1 LAAPRHDHPAVGAAL
16 YDSISRRIEAMTLQP
31 LVQMTSISKSFGGT
45 LALEN
50 VDFQLLPGSVHALMG
65 ENGAGKSTL
74 MKILAGVLQPD
85 SGMIRKNGQIVSFA
99 SPREALDAG
108 VSTVFQEHSVLANL
122 SIAENMYL
130 GKEPLTKFGGV
141 DTALMERNARDT
153 LRGLGLTL
161 DPATLVG
168 NLTIAERQFVEI
180 ARGISARADIV
191 ILDEP
196 TAALNAADVDVLNA
210 QILALKKEQKAVV
223 YISHRME
230 EIFKICDTIT
240 VLKDGRNVDTVPVSA
255 VAPRQLISMMVGREL
270 TELFPPKPERG
281 DGEVVLSI
289 DGLRLTPDALP
300 CSIFLRR
307 GEIIALAGLEG
318 QGQRE
323 LVRSLVGQYAP
334 HDGRIRV
341 RGRELA
347 LPFSAEDGIRMSQAL
362 GMSFVP
368 EDRKLEGLFLDLSL
382 AHNLTIG
389 LHSQRFELKPAGHY
403 SDVIANSILSLSIK
417 AARPSTPVAT
427 LSGGNQQKVLLGRY
441 LALGADILLIEEPT
455 RGVDVGAKVDI
466 YKLLR
471 SYTNAGGAIIV
482 LSRETLELI
491 GLCDR
496 LYVIHDKHVVAEMP
510 AEQATEHA
518 ILEAALHVERN
529 G

>member
-1 LAAPRHDHPAVGAAL
+1 MT
-16 YDSISRRIEAMTLQP
+16 IEP
-31 LVQMTSISKSFGGT
+31 LVQMTSISKSFGGIA
-45 LALEN
+45 ALES
-50 VDFQLLPGSVHALMG
+50 VDFQLQPGTVHALMG

-74 MKILAGVLQPD
+74 MKILAGVVQPD
-85 SGMIRKNGQIVSFA
+85 DGMIRKAGRTVHFA

-108 VSTVFQEHSVLANL
+108 ISTVFQEHSLLANL

-130 GKEPLTKFGGV
+130 GKEPLTILGSV
-141 DTALMERNARDT
+141 DDARMERNARDT
-153 LRGLGLTL
+153 LRRLGLNL

-168 NLTIAERQFVEI
+168 NLSIAERQFVEI
-180 ARGISARADIV
+180 ARGISANADVV

-196 TAALNAADVDVLNA
+196 SAALNAADVEILNA
-210 QILALKKEQKAVV
+210 QILNLKQQDKAVV

-240 VLKDGRNVDTVPVSA
+240 VLKDGRNVDTIPVA
-255 VAPRQLISMMVGREL
+255 AITPKRLIAMMVGREL
-270 TELFPPKPERG
+270 AELFPPKPPRG
-281 DGEVVLSI
+281 EGDVVLSI
-289 DGLRLTPDALP
+289 EGLRLTSDSVP
-300 CSIFLRR
+300 CSILLRR
-307 GEIIALAGLEG
+307 GEIVALAGLEG

-323 LVRSLVGQYAP
+323 LVRSLVGQYAA
-334 HDGRIRV
+334 HEGRMRI
-341 RGRELA
+341 GSRELA
-347 LPFSAEDGIRMSQAL
+347 LPLPEDHGIRLLQAL
-362 GMSFVP
+362 GVSFVP

-389 LHSQRFELKPAGHY
+389 LHSQHFELASAGSHR
-403 SDVIANSILSLSIK
+403 DVIANSIKNLSIK
-417 AARPSTPVAT
+417 AATPYTPVGT

-455 RGVDVGAKVDI
+455 RGVDVGAKAEI

-471 SYTNAGGAIIV
+471 SYANAGGSVIV

-496 LYVIHDKHVVAEMP
+496 LYVIHDKHVVAELS

-518 ILEAALHVERN
+518 ILEAALHR
-529 G
+529 

>member
-1 LAAPRHDHPAVGAAL
+1 
-16 YDSISRRIEAMTLQP
+16 MTIQP
-31 LVQMTSISKSFGGT
+31 LVQMTSISKSFGGIA
-45 LALEN
+45 ALEN

-74 MKILAGVLQPD
+74 MKVLAGVVQPD
-85 SGMIRKNGQIVSFA
+85 AGMIRKNGHIVRFA

-108 VSTVFQEHSVLANL
+108 VSTVFQEHSLLPNL

-130 GKEPLTKFGGV
+130 GKEPVTKFGTT
-141 DTALMERNARDT
+141 DTARMERQAKDI
-153 LRGLGLTL
+153 LRELGLDL

-180 ARGISARADIV
+180 ARGISARADVV

-196 TAALNAADVDVLNA
+196 TAALNAADVEVLNA

-240 VLKDGRNVDTVPVSA
+240 VLKDGRNVDAVPVSSIT
-255 VAPRQLISMMVGREL
+255 PKQLIAMMVGREL
-270 TELFPPKPERG
+270 SELFPPKPDRT

-289 DGLRLTPDALP
+289 DGLRLTPEATP
-300 CSIFLRR
+300 SSIVLRR
-307 GEIIALAGLEG
+307 GEIVALAGLEG

-323 LVRSLVGQYAP
+323 LVRSLIGQYAP
-334 HDGRIRV
+334 HGGKVAV
-341 RGRELA
+341 RGREFA
-347 LPFSAEDGIRMSQAL
+347 LPLSEELGIREMQAL
-362 GMSFVP
+362 GLGFVP

-389 LHSQRFELKPAGHY
+389 LHSRHFELKPAAAHRA
-403 SDVIANSILSLSIK
+403 VIANSMKNLSIK
-417 AARPSTPVAT
+417 AARPSLPVNA

-441 LALGADILLIEEPT
+441 LALGADILIIEEPT
-455 RGVDVGAKVDI
+455 RGVDVGAKAEI
-466 YKLLR
+466 YRLLR
-471 SYTNAGGAIIV
+471 DYANAGGSVVV

-496 LYVIHDKHVVAEMP
+496 LYVIHDKHVVTEMP
-510 AEQATEHA
+510 ARSATEHA
-518 ILEAALHVERN
+518 ILEAALR

>member
-1 LAAPRHDHPAVGAAL
+1 
-16 YDSISRRIEAMTLQP
+16 
-31 LVQMTSISKSFGGT
+31 
-45 LALEN
+45 
-50 VDFQLLPGSVHALMG
+50 
-65 ENGAGKSTL
+65 
-74 MKILAGVLQPD
+74 
-85 SGMIRKNGQIVSFA
+85 
-99 SPREALDAG
+99 
-108 VSTVFQEHSVLANL
+108 
-122 SIAENMYL
+122 
-130 GKEPLTKFGGV
+130 
-141 DTALMERNARDT
+141 
-153 LRGLGLTL
+153 
-161 DPATLVG
+161 
-168 NLTIAERQFVEI
+168 
-180 ARGISARADIV
+180 
-191 ILDEP
+191 
-196 TAALNAADVDVLNA
+196 
-210 QILALKKEQKAVV
+210 
-223 YISHRME
+223 
-230 EIFKICDTIT
+230 
-240 VLKDGRNVDTVPVSA
+240 
-255 VAPRQLISMMVGREL
+255 MMVGREL

-334 HDGRIRV
+334 HDGRVRV

-403 SDVIANSILSLSIK
+403 RDVIANSILSLSIK

>member
-1 LAAPRHDHPAVGAAL
+1 
-16 YDSISRRIEAMTLQP
+16 MQP
-31 LVQMTSISKSFGGT
+31 LVQMASISKTFGGIA
-45 LALEN
+45 ALEN
-50 VDFQLLPGSVHALMG
+50 VDFQLMPGSVHALMG

-74 MKILAGVLQPD
+74 MKILAGVVQPD
-85 SGMIRKNGQIVSFA
+85 SGVVRKNGEVVRFS

-108 VSTVFQEHSVLANL
+108 VSTVFQEHSLLSNL

-130 GKEPLTKFGGV
+130 GKEPLTRLGRV
-141 DTALMERNARDT
+141 DKLLMEQNARDT
-153 LRGLGLTL
+153 LRGLGLEL

-168 NLTIAERQFVEI
+168 NLSIAERQFVEI

-210 QILALKKEQKAVV
+210 QILALRKAQKAVV

-230 EIFKICDTIT
+230 EIFKVCDTIT
-240 VLKDGRNVDTVPVSA
+240 VLKDGRNVDTVAVSA
-255 VAPRQLISMMVGREL
+255 ITPKELIAMMVGREL
-270 TELFPPKPERG
+270 AELFPPRSAQRNSEI
-281 DGEVVLSI
+281 VLSI
-289 DGLRLTPDALP
+289 DGLRLTPGAPL
-300 CSIFLRR
+300 CSIVLHR
-307 GEIIALAGLEG
+307 GEIVALAGLEG

-323 LVRSLVGQYAP
+323 LVRSLVGQYAA
-334 HDGRIRV
+334 HEGRVRV
-341 RGRELA
+341 RGTELA
-347 LPFSAEDGIRMSQAL
+347 LPLSEDDGIRVLQAF
-362 GMSFVP
+362 GVSFVP

-389 LHSQRFELKPAGHY
+389 LHSRHFELKPASAHR
-403 SDVIANSILSLSIK
+403 DVIANSIKSLSIK
-417 AARPSTPVAT
+417 AAKLTTPVGT

-455 RGVDVGAKVDI
+455 RGVDVGAKAEI

-471 SYTNAGGAIIV
+471 HYANEGGAVIV

-496 LYVIHDKHVVAEMP
+496 LYVIHDRHVVAEMP
-510 AEQATEHA
+510 AEEATEHA
-518 ILEAALHVERN
+518 ILEAALHR
-529 G
+529 

>member
-1 LAAPRHDHPAVGAAL
+1 
-16 YDSISRRIEAMTLQP
+16 MQP
-31 LVQMTSISKSFGGT
+31 LVQMTSISKAFGGIA
-45 LALEN
+45 ALEN

-74 MKILAGVLQPD
+74 MKILAGVVQPN
-85 SGMIRKNGQIVSFA
+85 SGVVRKNGQVVRFS

-108 VSTVFQEHSVLANL
+108 VSTVFQEHSLLSNL

-130 GKEPLTKFGGV
+130 GKEPLTRLGQV
-141 DTALMERNARDT
+141 DKALMDQNARNT
-153 LRGLGLTL
+153 LRSLALDL

-168 NLTIAERQFVEI
+168 NLSIAERQFVEI
-180 ARGISARADIV
+180 ARGISERADIV

-210 QILALKKEQKAVV
+210 HILALKKAQKAVV

-230 EIFKICDTIT
+230 EIFKVCDTIT
-240 VLKDGRNVDTVPVSA
+240 VLKDGRNVDTVAVSA
-255 VAPRQLISMMVGREL
+255 ITPKQLIAMMVGREL
-270 TELFPPKPERG
+270 AELFPPRSAQRNS
-281 DGEVVLSI
+281 EVVLSI
-289 DGLRLTPDALP
+289 DGLRLTPGAPP
-300 CSIFLRR
+300 CSIVLHR
-307 GEIIALAGLEG
+307 GEIVALAGLEG

-323 LVRSLVGQYAP
+323 LVRSLVGQYAA
-334 HDGRIRV
+334 HEGRVRV
-341 RGRELA
+341 RGTELA
-347 LPFSAEDGIRMSQAL
+347 LPLSEDDGIRVLQAF
-362 GMSFVP
+362 GVSFVP

-389 LHSQRFELKPAGHY
+389 LHSRHFELKPASAHR
-403 SDVIANSILSLSIK
+403 DVIANSIKSLSIK
-417 AARPSTPVAT
+417 AAKPTTPVGT

-455 RGVDVGAKVDI
+455 RGVDVGAKAEI

-471 SYTNAGGAIIV
+471 HYANEGGAVIV

-496 LYVIHDKHVVAEMP
+496 LYVIHDRHVVAEMP
-510 AEQATEHA
+510 AEEATEHA
-518 ILEAALHVERN
+518 ILEAALHR
-529 G
+529 